1 MSGTELPEDRPE
13 KKPGEGGGRAPGTAS
28 SARETGPRAQEAGAE
43 RPASERVDGLPA
55 EWTPRLRRIMNRITV
70 AGCLAMVYLELTS
83 ATPRTDLLLKLKASY
98 QQFGII
104 EAIPPAMLLMQFVA
118 GLLVHRLRA
127 RKPLWLAL
135 LLTQRLM
142 AIPFALLPF
151 VFRDLPTG
159 ILVWCMIGCLAVAEG
174 SANLGLPLWFSW
186 MSDILP
192 HGSLGEFWARRRRW
206 LALSA
211 TVTLGASAVLF
222 KCFEQVDI
230 RTMYLIVATVGALAG
245 VVDIL
250 LFIRIPEP
258 RMEQHPAPDWTLVF
272 APFRAPI
279 FRRFI
284 FFMAYWVFAATFGF
298 AFFRLYMLKHL
309 QMDIWTVQMIFAC
322 HALGGVLFCAAI
334 GRLTD
339 KFGSR
344 PVIVLSSFLKSFVVI
359 SLFVARPGFWGL
371 VHLVPMFMLDNV
383 LNTGFFVAHNNFMLK
398 HSPRQHRVMYVAALL
413 ATSGLLGAAA
423 SYCSGRCLQH
433 FEYLELQ
440 PERWLGL
447 DWTNFHV
454 IFAISILLRWGAILV
469 ALRIREPKSEGPG
482 EVLFDTIVP
491 AVVRLMSFPM
501 GLFTREEE
509 R

>member
-1 MSGTELPEDRPE
+1 MSGTELPESKPE
-13 KKPGEGGGRAPGTAS
+13 KEPGEGGGRAPDAAS
-28 SARETGPRAQEAGAE
+28 SARESGPRAQDAGAE

-55 EWTPRLRRIMNRITV
+55 EWTPRLRRIMNRITL
-70 AGCLAMVYLELTS
+70 AGCLAMVYMELTS

-118 GLLVHRLRA
+118 GLLVHRLRT
-127 RKPLWLAL
+127 RKGLWVAL

-159 ILVWCMIGCLAVAEG
+159 LLIWCMIGCIAVADA

-186 MSDILP
+186 MSEILP
-192 HGSLGEFWARRRRW
+192 LGTMGEFWARRRRW
-206 LALSA
+206 LAVSSTA
-211 TVTLGASAVLF
+211 TLLASAAFFLW
-222 KCFEQVDI
+222 FEQVDI
-230 RTMYLIVATVGALAG
+230 RATYLIVASVGALAG
-245 VVDIL
+245 ILDIL

-258 RMEQHPAPDWTLVF
+258 RMEQHPPPDWTLVF
-272 APFRAPI
+272 APFRDVI

-284 FFMAYWVFAATFGF
+284 FFMAYWVFAAAFGW
-298 AFFRLYMLKHL
+298 AFFRVYMLKRL
-309 QMDIWTVQMIFAC
+309 QMDIWTVQVIFAC

-371 VHLVPMFMLDNV
+371 IHLVPMFMLDNV

-398 HSPRQHRVMYVAALL
+398 H
-413 ATSGLLGAAA
+413 
-423 SYCSGRCLQH
+423 
-433 FEYLELQ
+433 
-440 PERWLGL
+440 
-447 DWTNFHV
+447 
-454 IFAISILLRWGAILV
+454 
-469 ALRIREPKSEGPG
+469 
-482 EVLFDTIVP
+482 
-491 AVVRLMSFPM
+491 
-501 GLFTREEE
+501 
-509 R
+509 